1 MSVVYAPVALGELLT
16 RSSRPAEIDPLA
28 RYQEVTVRMW
38 GKGVLRRGFV
48 MGAEVSDG
56 RRFLATAGQ
65 FILSRIDARHG
76 ANGLIPL
83 DLDGAIVTT
92 DFPLFDF
99 DLSRIEPKYLEWL
112 GRTRGFVGLCL
123 RASEGTTNRVRLSE
137 ERFLSLTIP
146 LPDVDEQRRV
156 VAIVDRL
163 NAKLVEATS
172 LREQALLEL
181 EALQK
186 SRSREIFRG
195 RSCDI
200 VPLEDVCFAIIDNL
214 HSTPTYREGGSI
226 PCIRS
231 PDVGFGFLDLQNA
244 RRTDEAEYRHRTVR
258 GEPQRDDIVLVRE
271 GGGTGKC
278 AIVLPDQR
286 FSLGQRVMML
296 RPNTDRVLP
305 RYVLHQLLSPVIQE
319 DHIQPLSKG
328 SASPHLNIGA
338 LRKFPFALP
347 ALDVQRGVVEELDDL
362 RVKVAKIAE
371 LQSATAGELN
381 AMLPAILDQAFQG
394 QL

>member
-1 MSVVYAPVALGELLT
+1 MGQLLA
-16 RSSRPAEIDPLA
+16 SA
-28 RYQEVTVRMW
+28 
-38 GKGVLRRGFV
+38 
-48 MGAEVSDG
+48 
-56 RRFLATAGQ
+56 
-65 FILSRIDARHG
+65 
-76 ANGLIPL
+76 IPPE
-83 DLDGAIVTT
+83 LDGAIVTN

-99 DLSRIEPKYLEWL
+99 DLSRIEPKYVQWL
-112 GRTRGFVGLCL
+112 GRTRGFVELCL

-146 LPDVDEQRRV
+146 LPDVDEQRRIL
-156 VAIVDRL
+156 AIVDRL
-163 NAKLVEATS
+163 NDKLMEATS
-172 LREQALLEL
+172 LRQLALLEVD
-181 EALQK
+181 ALQK

-195 RSCDI
+195 LSCET
-200 VPLEDVCFAIIDNL
+200 VPLEDVCSAIIDNL
-214 HSTPTYREGGSI
+214 HSTPTYRDGGTI

-258 GEPQRDDIVLVRE
+258 GEPQPDDIVLVRE

-278 AIVLPDQR
+278 AMVLPGQR

-305 RYVLHQLLSPVIQE
+305 KYVLHQLLSPVIQE

-338 LRKFPFALP
+338 LRKFPFSLP
-347 ALDVQRGVVEELDDL
+347 TLDVQRSLVEELDNL
-362 RVKVAKIAE
+362 RLKVATITE

-381 AMLPAILDQAFQG
+381 DMLPAILDQAFQG
-394 QL
+394 RL